1 MSLLR
6 KKEVWAWWK
15 APALFVCL
23 FHLDYPL
30 WMPKILLCTCCD
42 ALYIGVMP
50 FSLDGFGSSMYETI
64 NSTILFTPQ
73 TTDMCKMVIPLSDV
87 NDQLGLGDSR
97 YHFIRHILPI
107 LVQGKIPLHFN
118 SLLQINPFIMKLFS
132 RELHLKWNWHKHIQI
147 FNVSKHLLTYFYNSL
162 EYYVEKNSAYFI

>member
-97 YHFIRHILPI
+97 YHFIRYILPI
-107 LVQGKIPLHFN
+107 LVQRKIPLQFSASNQSIHHEVILKGITFE
-118 SLLQINPFIMKLFS
+118 MKL
-132 RELHLKWNWHKHIQI
+132 
-147 FNVSKHLLTYFYNSL
+147 T
-162 EYYVEKNSAYFI
+162 